1 MKRLNKVKLLGFAAA
16 SVLAATGTPNIA
28 QAQVAGYNVILVHGF
43 QFSDLKEKPSDQEV
57 YNRQLI
63 PQYWQDRAEGR
74 LGWSSAE
81 RVEGRISEQVFEQ
94 AKQLSMQGTCVDGC
108 VLVTHSTGD
117 LVTRYFLE
125 NQETWLMNA
134 GLEPLDII
142 AVLDFA
148 GAGGGTELAS
158 LAVNVASNASI
169 PDWIKQAV
177 GGAFGLDLTQAD
189 ISDLGVVQDLNVSK
203 ARTLAMTPNDIPHLR
218 FAGNG
223 GNALIKP
230 LILGSDDATVP
241 AHSSCGASAPE
252 AIESCANSVS
262 FTGKLTSVNGPDG
275 LLYNHYPVLMSN
287 KADHGQVIRDEATGP
302 VTYVYNGFDVGLRVD
317 FDTEY
322 QSVPWWQFWRETGN
336 FRFVSDSTERSVS
349 SLVYDTLSN

>member
-1 MKRLNKVKLLGFAAA
+1 MKKLNKIKVMGFAAA
-16 SVLAATGTPNIA
+16 SMLAATGISSTA
-28 QAQVAGYNVILVHGF
+28 QAQIAGHNVILVHGF
-43 QFSDLKEKPSDQEV
+43 QFSDLKEKPSDEEV

-63 PQYWQDRAEGR
+63 PAFWQDRAEGR
-74 LGWSSAE
+74 MGWSSAE
-81 RVEGRISEQVFEQ
+81 RVEGRIAEQMFEQ
-94 AKQLSMQGTCVDGC
+94 AKQLSIQGTCVGGC

-117 LVTRYFLE
+117 LTTRYFLE
-125 NQETWLMNA
+125 NQEVWMMNA

-158 LAVNVASNASI
+158 LSVNVASNASI

-177 GGAFGLDLTQAD
+177 GGALGINLSQSD

-203 ARTLAMTPNDIPHLR
+203 ARTLAMTPNDIPRLR

-230 LILGSDDATVP
+230 LILGADDATVP
-241 AHSSCGASAPE
+241 AHSACGASAPE
-252 AIESCANSVS
+252 AIDSCANSVS

-302 VTYVYNGFDVGLRVD
+302 VTYVYNGFDAGLRVD
-317 FDTEY
+317 FETERK
-322 QSVPWWQFWRETGN
+322 SVPWWQFWRETGS
-336 FRFVSDSTERSVS
+336 FRFVSGSEQASVS
-349 SLVYDTLSN
+349 ELVYTTMNQ

>member
-1 MKRLNKVKLLGFAAA
+1 MKLPKTVKALASAVSLVAAMGA
-16 SVLAATGTPNIA
+16 SVSAHAQIA
-28 QAQVAGYNVILVHGF
+28 GHNVILVPGF
-43 QFSDLKEKPSDQEV
+43 QFNDLKNKPSDEEV

-63 PQYWQDRAEGR
+63 PEFWQNRAEAR

-81 RVEGRISEQVFEQ
+81 RVEGRISEQLFEQ
-94 AKQLSMQGTCVDGC
+94 AKQLSMQGTCSNGC
-108 VLVTHSTGD
+108 VIVTHSTGD
-117 LVTRYFLE
+117 LVLRYFLE
-125 NQETWLMNA
+125 NQEVWMMNA
-134 GLEPLDII
+134 GLEPLEII

-158 LAVNVASNASI
+158 LAVNVATNASI

-177 GGAFGLDLTQAD
+177 SGAFGLDLSQSD
-189 ISDLGVVQDLNVSK
+189 ISDLGVVQDLNVSA
-203 ARTLAMTPNDIPHLR
+203 ARNLALTPNDIPRLR

-230 LILGSDDATVP
+230 LISGSDDATVP

-252 AIESCANSVS
+252 AIDSCANSVS

-275 LLYNHYPVLMSN
+275 LMYNHYPILMSN

-302 VTYVYNGFDVGLRVD
+302 VTYVYNGFDAGLRVD
-317 FDTEY
+317 FDTEKK
-322 QSVPWWQFWRETGN
+322 SVPWWQFWRETG
-336 FRFVSDSTERSVS
+336 RFQFISDSEDRSVS
-349 SLVYDTLSN
+349 SLVYQTLND